1 MKLLKKLYY
10 YCKFL
15 PKYVHN
21 ANVRRGFRGEQA
33 AARYLRKLKYRILE
47 RNWSF
52 GIYEVDMIAEKNN
65 CLVFVEVRGRSE
77 TSLQS
82 GFDSVDR
89 RKKQALRMVI
99 KHYLRT
105 HRTYLTYRFDII
117 SITWTDTG
125 KIRSL
130 NHYENVRL

>member
-1 MKLLKKLYY
+1 MKLLKRLYY

-15 PKYVHN
+15 QKYVRN
-21 ANVRRGFRGEQA
+21 ANVRKGFRGEQA
-33 AARYLRKLKYRILE
+33 AARYLRKSKYRILE
-47 RNWSF
+47 RNWTF

-82 GFDSVDR
+82 GFDSVNR

-117 SITWTDTG
+117 SITWSSTG

-130 NHYENVRL
+130 NHYENVSL

>member
-1 MKLLKKLYY
+1 MKLLKRLYY

-15 PKYVHN
+15 QKYVRN
-21 ANVRRGFRGEQA
+21 ANVRRGFRGECA
-33 AARYLRKLKYRILE
+33 AAKYLKKSKYRILE

-130 NHYENVRL
+130 NHYENVSL

>member
-1 MKLLKKLYY
+1 MFLKIPTTAPLYRLFRLVQDVYY

-15 PKYVHN
+15 PKYFHN

-33 AARYLRKLKYRILE
+33 AVRHLRKSKYRILE

-52 GIYEVDMIAEKNN
+52 GIYEVDIIAEKND
-65 CLVFVEVRGRSE
+65 CLIFVEVRGRNE

-89 RKKQALRMVI
+89 RKKQALQMVI

-105 HRTYLTYRFDII
+105 HLQ
-117 SITWTDTG
+117 G
-125 KIRSL
+125 
-130 NHYENVRL
+130 

>member
-10 YCKFL
+10 YCKFI
-15 PKYVHN
+15 PKYIRN
-21 ANVRRGFRGEQA
+21 ANVRRGFRGEQVA
-33 AARYLRKLKYRILE
+33 TRYLRKLKYRILE
-47 RNWSF
+47 RNWNF
-52 GIYEVDMIAEKNN
+52 GIYEIDIIAEKNN
-65 CLVFVEVRGRSE
+65 CLIFVEVRGRNE

-89 RKKQALRMVI
+89 RKKQALRNVI

-105 HRTYLTYRFDII
+105 HHTYLSYRFDII
-117 SITWTDTG
+117 SITWTSTG
-125 KIRSL
+125 KILSL